1 MRAPWMRFIHQTCF
15 CIAKRGKCYHRISAT
30 MRIYKQRDSF
40 GNRKNQQEQKKRLI
54 SRVSVVLVL
63 ILAWFWYEE
72 FLAIANGTVGTSSS
86 VESHGA
92 TAQASQEK
100 KAMASTTTTNPRSSS
115 TTTEG
120 VLGTS
125 GSRTTSLST
134 TGINQQQPQK
144 DLEKVGEEGGA
155 WTAQT
160 HLSHYGFNADWG
172 LMEVIEDA
180 CREIENQHNPADE
193 GWRQYE
199 NPDET
204 NPIIGWWVAPKVVD
218 CKVLEVGCGVG
229 IYVDALKKEA
239 AKRNRQVFGVEPNLM
254 GGTFDRFNGPKQ
266 LAVNILEQADP
277 IEFANKVRREN
288 LRDTGN
294 ENDKYFDLIYSI
306 EVFEHMPLERHD
318 DVAKFLSGLAR
329 KGTKLIFGASAP
341 GQKGTGHIGNRSKQ
355 EWEAI
360 LKKVGFVKDQAATIK
375 AQRQMQEFNHKKNT
389 QIYFYQG

>member
-1 MRAPWMRFIHQTCF
+1 MKIH
-15 CIAKRGKCYHRISAT
+15 
-30 MRIYKQRDSF
+30 KQRSSF
-40 GNRKNQQEQKKRLI
+40 GNRKNPQEQKQRLI
-54 SRVSVVLVL
+54 SRVNFVLVL
-63 ILAWFWYEE
+63 ILAWFGYEQ
-72 FLAIANGTVGTSSS
+72 FLANAIKNSSVGTSSLL
-86 VESHGA
+86 ESYGA
-92 TAQASQEK
+92 TVQTSQEK
-100 KAMASTTTTNPRSSS
+100 KAMANTSTTNLRSLSTTTK
-115 TTTEG
+115 G
-120 VLGTS
+120 FVGTS
-125 GSRTTSLST
+125 GSSSASLST
-134 TGINQQQPQK
+134 TRNNQQQQQN
-144 DLEKVGEEGGA
+144 DLKKVGEEGGA

-239 AKRNRQVFGVEPNLM
+239 AKKNRQVFGVEPNLM
-254 GGTFDRFNGPKQ
+254 GGTFERFDGPKQ
-266 LAVNILEQADP
+266 LAINILEQANP
-277 IEFANKVRREN
+277 IEFANKVRRKH

-306 EVFEHMPLERHD
+306 EVFEHMPLERHE

-329 KGTKLIFGASAP
+329 KGTKLIFGASSP
-341 GQKGTGHIGNRSKQ
+341 GQTGTGHIGNRSKK

-360 LKKVGFVKDQAATIK
+360 LKKVGFVKDQAATIR

-389 QIYFYQG
+389 QIYYYQGQ